1 MGWEWYN
8 WIAIVLLA
16 CQALFLYQSWRNYR
30 YAIHKSR
37 RTNAYYHPRV
47 LLTVPCKGI
56 DDEFDKNI
64 LSVLEQDYPDYAV
77 HFVVED
83 ASDPAY
89 ERLRCLVA
97 SRTGNGQAGR
107 IEILVAGRGRE
118 CSQKIHN
125 LLYSCRRAP
134 EGTRIFA
141 FADSDACLP
150 THWLNALVYPLRKE
164 RCGATTGYR
173 WFVPRV
179 NNLAT
184 LALSA
189 INAKVA
195 QLLGNTMFNHL
206 WGGSMAVRTDLF
218 GPDDLE
224 RIWHN
229 AISDDLGLSYA
240 VKKTGRKVSFVPE
253 CLVAS
258 YERTNWTDLFEFA
271 RRQFLI
277 TRIVTPG
284 TWRFGLLAMI
294 YSLLGSWGGLAM
306 WIYGVSAA
314 VTSNPVLWAAVPAT
328 FLAGNIGLAIL
339 RQRMIR
345 ILLPKD
351 AEQLRAAARA
361 DVWGTLAWS
370 WLLLICILSSAFGR
384 TISWRGI
391 RYRLLGPDRTQI
403 LSSPEEAPEGNTHGR

>member
-8 WIAIVLLA
+8 WIAILLLA
-16 CQALFLYQSWRNYR
+16 CQGLFLYQSWRNFR

-37 RTNAYYHPRV
+37 RTNEYYHPRV

-56 DDEFDKNI
+56 DDEFAKNI
-64 LSVLEQDYPDYAV
+64 ASVLDQVYPDFV
-77 HFVVED
+77 IHFVIED
-83 ASDPAY
+83 ASDPAFEY
-89 ERLRCLVA
+89 LNRLV
-97 SRTGNGQAGR
+97 SSK
-107 IEILVAGRGRE
+107 AGRGHACRVEVLIAGKGQE

-125 LLYSCRRAP
+125 LLYSCHRAP
-134 EGTRIFA
+134 DGTQIFA

-150 THWLNALVYPLRKE
+150 PNWLNALVYPLRKD

-173 WFVPRV
+173 WFVPRT

-218 GPDDLE
+218 GPNDLE
-224 RIWHN
+224 RIWRN

-258 YERTNWTDLFEFA
+258 YEQTTWKGLFEFA

-284 TWRFGLLAMI
+284 TWRFGLFAMI
-294 YSLLGSWGGLAM
+294 YSLLGSWGGLGM
-306 WIYGVSAA
+306 LIYGWLAGIEFNA
-314 VTSNPVLWAAVPAT
+314 VLWGAVPAV
-328 FLAGNIGLAIL
+328 FLAGNVGLAIL

-345 ILLPKD
+345 MLLPGD
-351 AEQLRAAARA
+351 AATLRAAARA

-370 WLLLICILSSAFGR
+370 WLLFVCILSSAFGR
-384 TISWRGI
+384 TITWRGI
-391 RYRLLGPDRTQI
+391 RYRLLGPDHTQV
-403 LSSPEEAPEGNTHGR
+403 LTPRSGGQ